1 MKSICTFSEKIV
13 DFTAMFPYN
22 LRVVIDIYGG
32 FNMAD
37 INLEDLMAA
46 RAASDSA
53 GEETKAAVEVKPE
66 VEIEKVTKQVET
78 LTPAEREKVQT
89 IKDGINLMDSSTP
102 LTFGA
107 PAQKEIAQFS
117 DSILSKV
124 RTKDSGQVGELL
136 GDLVTKVKSFDV
148 GEKKSFVSRI
158 PIIGAMVNKA
168 DNVVQGYEKLS
179 TQVEKI
185 QAGLERAKVQ
195 LMEDVVMFDTLY
207 EKNLS
212 YFKDL
217 QLYIRAGEEKLEE
230 MRTVTLPKLKAQA
243 TATGDQ
249 MAVQIVAD
257 FEQSVDRFEKKIHDL
272 KLSKTIAIQTAP
284 QIRLIQNND
293 KILIDRVQSAIY
305 HTIPLWK
312 NQMVIALGL
321 SRQQQVIEMQRAV
334 SDATNDLLRRNAE
347 MLKQNTLDTARE
359 NERGVVDI
367 DTVKKVN
374 EDLISTIEETVR
386 IQQEGRQKRAAAE
399 RELIAIEGRLR
410 DALLRNSSRMNSDKD
425 NRNEQQ

>member
-1 MKSICTFSEKIV
+1 
-13 DFTAMFPYN
+13 
-22 LRVVIDIYGG
+22 
-32 FNMAD
+32 MAD
-37 INLEDLMAA
+37 INLEDLMAQK
-46 RAASDSA
+46 AASSS
-53 GEETKAAVEVKPE
+53 EETSAATEVKPE
-66 VEIEKVTKQVET
+66 VEIVKVTQQVET
-78 LTPAEREKVQT
+78 LTPAEKQKVQA

-117 DSILSKV
+117 DSILAKV
-124 RTKDSGQVGELL
+124 RAKDSGEVGELL
-136 GDLVTKVKSFDV
+136 NNLVAKVKGFDV
-148 GEKKSFVSRI
+148 GEKKSFVSKI
-158 PIIGAMVNKA
+158 PILGSLVDKGENIM
-168 DNVVQGYEKLS
+168 QGYEKLS

-185 QAGLERAKVQ
+185 QAGLERSKVK

-207 EKNLS
+207 EKNLN

-217 QLYIRAGEEKLEE
+217 QLYIRAGEEKVDE
-230 MRTVTLPKLKAQA
+230 MRSVTLPKLKTQAAQKN
-243 TATGDQ
+243 DP
-249 MAVQIVAD
+249 MAVQVVAD

-293 KILIDRVQSAIY
+293 RVLIDRVQSAIY

-321 SRQQQVIEMQRAV
+321 TRQQEVIQMQRAV

-347 MLKQNTLDTARE
+347 MLKQNTIDTAKE
-359 NERGVVDI
+359 NERGIVDI

-374 EDLISTIEETVR
+374 EDLISTIEETVK
-386 IQQEGRQKRAAAE
+386 IQQEGRAKRAAAE
-399 RELIAIEGRLR
+399 KELVAIEGKLK
-410 DALLRNSSRMNSDKD
+410 DALLRNS
-425 NRNEQQ
+425 NRAVNQ

>member
-1 MKSICTFSEKIV
+1 
-13 DFTAMFPYN
+13 
-22 LRVVIDIYGG
+22 
-32 FNMAD
+32 MAD
-37 INLEDLMAA
+37 INLDDLMAQK
-46 RAASDSA
+46 AASSS
-53 GEETKAAVEVKPE
+53 EETAAAAEVKPE
-66 VEIEKVTKQVET
+66 VEIIKVTQQVET
-78 LTPAEREKVQT
+78 LTPAEKQKVQA

-117 DSILSKV
+117 DSILAKV
-124 RTKDSGQVGELL
+124 RAKDSGEVGELL
-136 GDLVTKVKSFDV
+136 NNLVAKVKGFDV
-148 GEKKSFVSRI
+148 GEKKSFVSKI
-158 PIIGAMVNKA
+158 PILGSLVDKGENIM
-168 DNVVQGYEKLS
+168 QGYEKLS

-185 QAGLERAKVQ
+185 QAGLERSKVK

-207 EKNLS
+207 EKNLN

-217 QLYIRAGEEKLEE
+217 QLYIRAGEEKVDE
-230 MRTVTLPKLKAQA
+230 MRSVTLPKLKTQAAQKN
-243 TATGDQ
+243 DP
-249 MAVQIVAD
+249 MAVQVVAD

-293 KILIDRVQSAIY
+293 RVLIDRVQSAIY

-321 SRQQQVIEMQRAV
+321 TRQQEVIQMQRAV

-347 MLKQNTLDTARE
+347 MLKQNTIDTAKE
-359 NERGVVDI
+359 NERGIVDI

-374 EDLISTIEETVR
+374 EDLISTIEETVK
-386 IQQEGRQKRAAAE
+386 IQQEGRAKRAAAE
-399 RELIAIEGRLR
+399 KELVAIEGKLK
-410 DALLRNSSRMNSDKD
+410 DALLRNS
-425 NRNEQQ
+425 NRVVNQ